1 MRKTKQVTA
10 LVIAAVLVLTGC
22 GGNGKTGGAGSEGDK
37 GQTQS
42 EAGGGSQ
49 SGSGSQDG
57 GGAQSGGNSQSGGG
71 QNGSGSQSGG
81 QLKDSLSVALKAE
94 PGNIDPHGNTQLVSF
109 AIQREIFNTLVQ
121 KDENGNIVPELA
133 ESWEVLDDTTIR
145 FHLRDDVYFHNGEKM
160 TAEDVRFSI
169 ARATE
174 GKGSKTLFVNFDGE
188 NTKVVDD
195 TTVDIKLKAPF
206 AAALNYLTSS
216 RGDILSK
223 KAVEELGDE
232 EFGRQPVGTGPFKF
246 KEWKSGV
253 SVELER
259 NEEYWGEKPSY
270 SKLTF
275 KFITEAANRA
285 IELETGGVD
294 IAYDISPND
303 VSRLEDSPECQIV
316 QGQGYKFTYI
326 TLNMQDEYLKN
337 QKVREALSIA
347 VDMPSLVDAVY
358 SGTAVVA
365 DSVMNPNMFGYVS
378 IGQNEYNVE
387 KAKTLLAEA
396 GYPDGFTISM
406 KTNDDKQFIA
416 VLEIV
421 QNMWKEIGVTG
432 EIQSYEQASYLDM
445 AKAGEVQVGMSSTT
459 ATTGDP
465 DNALF
470 YLDQGYKGH
479 FQPNDDKIAGLL
491 ADGRGEYDE
500 SKRAAVYE
508 ELEHYIWDQHYMIP
522 VCYTNVIYGTGKNVE
537 NLPCDPGT
545 TPDLSKVNIYEK

>member
-1 MRKTKQVTA
+1 MRKTKKVMA
-10 LVIAAVLVLTGC
+10 LVISAILLLTGC
-22 GGNGKTGGAGSEGDK
+22 GGKAETNAGGGQQNAAGKETQAQGGGSGKEAGKPGGELNSGAGSATADN
-37 GQTQS
+37 S
-42 EAGGGSQ
+42 EKA
-49 SGSGSQDG
+49 
-57 GGAQSGGNSQSGGG
+57 
-71 QNGSGSQSGG
+71 
-81 QLKDSLSVALKAE
+81 LKDSLAVALKAE

-174 GKGSKTLFVNFDGE
+174 GKGSKTLFTNFDGE

-195 TTVDIKLKAPF
+195 NTVDIKLKAPF

-223 KAVEELGDE
+223 KAVEEMGDE
-232 EFGRQPVGTGPFKF
+232 EFGRHPIGTGPFKF

-253 SVELER
+253 SVELEQ
-259 NEEYWGEKPSY
+259 NEEYWGEKPAY
-270 SKLTF
+270 TQLTF

-294 IAYDISPND
+294 IAYDISPSD
-303 VSRLEDSPECQIV
+303 VARLEDSPECQIV

-337 QKVREALSIA
+337 QKVREALTLAI
-347 VDMPSLVDAVY
+347 DMPSLVDAVY

-378 IGQNEYNVE
+378 IGQNEYDTE
-387 KAKTLLAEA
+387 KAKALLAEA
-396 GYPDGFTISM
+396 GYPDGFTISL

-421 QNMWKEIGVTG
+421 QNMWKSIGVTG

-445 AKAGEVQVGMSSTT
+445 AKAGDVQVGMSSTT

-470 YLDQGYKGH
+470 YLDKGYKGH
-479 FQPNDDKIAGLL
+479 FQPNDDKIADLL
-491 ADGRGEYDE
+491 EEGRGEYDE
-500 SKRAAVYE
+500 SKRAAIYE
-508 ELEHYIWDQHYMIP
+508 ELEHYIWDQNYMIP

-545 TPDLSKVNIYEK
+545 TPDLSKVKIYKK